1 MDIPFVRFAFP
12 VVVLYL
18 FYWALF
24 LNPVMDMGATSG
36 LSTDEAR
43 EIMERIRL
51 RLLEKNFEQA
61 LPETL
66 RIHKAFPENHIYIDQ
81 LATIYGA
88 MGRFEDEAAMWE
100 KYLLYAPMP
109 GDACPQ
115 VAIAYKKQ
123 NKDREALNA
132 YERCYTMEPNSDN
145 ILYYAEA
152 LERIGNRTKALTL
165 YELGVKRSPHY
176 ADMIVG
182 LARVEMFMDRIVDA
196 RKRVLE
202 VLKTSPDNVDA
213 LLVAGMVCTRTGE
226 YEAAQRYL
234 QHGLQLSPDYQ
245 DLRIA
250 LARVA
255 HGKRNMSAQFYR
267 GSDTAP

>member
-1 MDIPFVRFAFP
+1 MDIPFVRVAFP

-24 LNPVMDMGATSG
+24 LNPVVDTVATGG
-36 LSTDEAR
+36 LSTDATR
-43 EIMERIRL
+43 ELMEHSKQLIA
-51 RLLEKNFEQA
+51 EKKFEKA

-66 RIHKAFPENHIYIDQ
+66 RLHQAFPENHIYIDQ
-81 LATIYGA
+81 LANIYGA
-88 MGRFEDEAAMWE
+88 LGRFAEEAAMWE

-109 GDACPQ
+109 GEACPQ
-115 VAIAYKKQ
+115 IAIAYKKQ
-123 NKDREALNA
+123 NKDAEALNA

-145 ILYYAEA
+145 ILFYAEA
-152 LERIGNRTKALTL
+152 LERSGNRAKALAL
-165 YELGVKRSPHY
+165 YEVGVKRSPHY

-182 LARVEMFMDRIVDA
+182 LARAEMFMDRIPDA

-226 YEAAQRYL
+226 YAAAARYL
-234 QHGLQLSPDYQ
+234 QHGLQLSPNYQ

-255 HGKRNMSAQFYR
+255 QRKRNTPSRFYP
-267 GSDTAP
+267 GSEAAL

>member
-1 MDIPFVRFAFP
+1 MDIPFVRLAFP

-24 LNPVMDMGATSG
+24 LNPVMDTAATGG
-36 LSTDEAR
+36 LSTDATR
-43 EIMERIRL
+43 EIMEHTRQL
-51 RLLEKNFEQA
+51 LLEKKFEQA

-66 RIHKAFPENHIYIDQ
+66 RIHQAFPENHIYIDQ

-88 MGRFEDEAAMWE
+88 MGRFAEEAAMWE

-109 GDACPQ
+109 GEACPQ

-123 NKDREALNA
+123 NKDAEALNA

-145 ILYYAEA
+145 ILFYAEA
-152 LERIGNRTKALTL
+152 LERNGNRAKALTL

-182 LARVEMFMDRIVDA
+182 LARVEMFMDRIADA

-226 YEAAQRYL
+226 YAAAQQYL
-234 QHGLQLSPDYQ
+234 QHGLKLSPNYE

-255 HGKRNMSAQFYR
+255 HGKRNTSAQFYR
-267 GSDTAP
+267 ESDTAP